1 MTNSLI
7 NWSLKDVV
15 FNLLLLNLCLS
26 RYEDH
31 HKNMVSIR
39 ADPDTRIL
47 SLVKL
52 ITAFIVDLQRG
63 MDYYN
68 GVFERYK

>member
-1 MTNSLI
+1 MS
-7 NWSLKDVV
+7 VY
-15 FNLLLLNLCLS
+15 

-31 HKNMVSIR
+31 HKNMASIR

-68 GVFERYK
+68 GVFERYE